1 MEQLLG
7 PRVGHAELHPHCLD
21 GVVEDLLHAG
31 HTEALV
37 RKILWVVIIVELA
50 RPALVVKIVEAEVVF
65 VYELAFVFVLIF
77 VFVCVRPVVVLVAA
91 AIVLITF
98 VLVPAV
104 VRQGGRALPLHNTF

>member
-37 RKILWVVIIVELA
+37 RKILWVVVIVELA
-50 RPALVVKIVEAEVVF
+50 RPALIVKIVEAEVVF
-65 VYELAFVFVLIF
+65 VYKLAFVFDLNYLYLSV
-77 VFVCVRPVVVLVAA
+77 
-91 AIVLITF
+91 
-98 VLVPAV
+98 
-104 VRQGGRALPLHNTF
+104 

>member
-7 PRVGHAELHPHCLD
+7 PRVGHAELHPHGLD
-21 GVVEDLLHAG
+21 GVVEYLLHAG

-37 RKILWVVIIVELA
+37 RKILWVVVIVELA
-50 RPALVVKIVEAEVVF
+50 RPALVVKVVEAEVVF